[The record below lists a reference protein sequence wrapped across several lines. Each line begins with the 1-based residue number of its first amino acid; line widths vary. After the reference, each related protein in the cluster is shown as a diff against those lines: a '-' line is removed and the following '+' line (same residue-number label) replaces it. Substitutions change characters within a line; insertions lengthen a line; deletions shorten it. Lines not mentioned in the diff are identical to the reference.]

1 MNIQHNI
8 LFVGGTGAGKSSTMN
23 ALTNRNVAIVGDS
36 PDPETYSFNRHY
48 YKDEIYIWDSPG
60 LGDSSSKDALYIKQ
74 MKDLLPMMD
83 FVILVIDGS
92 VRDLGTARKVL
103 KVLQESNSIFFVI
116 LNQADRAQKGQYW
129 NYTIH
134 KPQYEL
140 IRFLDK
146 KCKDIEER
154 LGVEV
159 SLYYSAS
166 EKYNLDKI
174 DKLIINCC
182 DYKNNYKILA
192 NRIRIKIEDEF
203 EIKITSPDE
212 RILSQF
218 SDTLCYVELVAFI
231 EEEFDIRI
239 PYQYQY
245 FHYGG
250 LIYSQVRT
258 FKDLYNYV
266 YNNLQD

>member
-1 MNIQHNI
+1 
-8 LFVGGTGAGKSSTMN
+8 
-23 ALTNRNVAIVGDS
+23 
-36 PDPETYSFNRHY
+36 
-48 YKDEIYIWDSPG
+48 
-60 LGDSSSKDALYIKQ
+60 
-74 MKDLLPMMD
+74 MKNLLPMMD

-103 KVLQESNSIFFVI
+103 KVLQDSNSIFFVI

-129 NYTIH
+129 DYTIH

-140 IRFLDK
+140 ISFLDK

-174 DKLIINCC
+174 DKLIDSC
-182 DYKNNYKILA
+182 DFKNNYKILA
-192 NRIRIKIEDEF
+192 NRIRIKIEYEF

-218 SDTLCYVELVAFI
+218 DTLSYIDIAAFI
-231 EEEFDIRI
+231 EEEFDVKI

-245 FHYGG
+245 GPYGG
-250 LIYSQVRT
+250 ITYSQQVRT
-258 FKDLYNYV
+258 FKDLYTYV